1 MSTMTGMEKA
11 ALVIMQMSQDRAA
24 EVMRQFSESEAEE
37 LAAWIMRLRKVE
49 ASQADAAI
57 SEFYAK
63 TQSGR
68 GDARGGHEAAV
79 SLLEA
84 SFGEERAA
92 GLIGRATSTVGGRS
106 FDFLDSVEPPVLAHA
121 LEPEMPETV
130 ALVLAHLKADA
141 ASVVLARFDPSTRVD
156 IAQALATMGSPVRD
170 VVEVVA
176 EALKIRMRSATAPAA
191 ANEIVGGVQPLVDI
205 IGRSDVATEHEM
217 LAELELRDPMLAEEV
232 RSRMLNFDDIA
243 KLEPRDVQQVIR
255 GIDITMLAIALR
267 GADESFV
274 TLVRE
279 NMSERNRELLDDEV
293 SILGKVRKAQVIEA
307 RAEMVRSVREL
318 EADGAITIQR
328 GPATEEDD
336 LVD

>member
-57 SEFYAK
+57 SEFHAK
-63 TQSGR
+63 TQTGR
-68 GDARGGHEAAV
+68 NDARGGHEAAV

-106 FDFLDSVEPPVLAHA
+106 FDFLDAVEPPTLAHA

-141 ASVVLARFDPSTRVD
+141 ASVVLARFDPATRVD
-156 IAQALATMGSPVRD
+156 IAQALAIMGTPVHA

-176 EALKIRMRSATAPAA
+176 EALKIRVRSATAPAA
-191 ANEIVGGVQPLVDI
+191 AHEIVGGVQPLVDI

-217 LAELELRDPMLAEEV
+217 LAELELRDPALAEEV

-255 GIDITMLAIALR
+255 GIDVTMLAIALR
-267 GADESFV
+267 GADETFV

-293 SILGKVRKAQVIEA
+293 SLLGKIRKAQVIEA

-328 GPATEEDD
+328 GDVPEDD